1 METPSSDNASFS
13 DEVRLFVKRHADLSR
28 TLVRLCEESGD
39 DPPGTASLQE
49 LLSDLNRQ
57 VAEVRRPRKVSVT
70 RLAVECSSP
79 LDVAGDT
86 YRSAFHA
93 LVDIAKRVIL
103 ARYDDVL
110 APLAILVADLRPE
123 SRFGKFKWNEVRE
136 SIVQQAEVH
145 RIARHLKVATEAID
159 AELALPEDEPRPTER
174 EVDRWLDRLSRLGR
188 RRPDEGAKAMWR
200 RLSLVS
206 YEKSRKT
213 FSYDDSFG
221 CMKPDGGWNGAD
233 HRARNKLK
241 NTRFQG
247 KPILDE
253 GGRGQHILRWRLPRW
268 FLEQMNRDWPLRGTR
283 SGTSSSTR

>member
-1 METPSSDNASFS
+1 
-13 DEVRLFVKRHADLSR
+13 
-28 TLVRLCEESGD
+28 
-39 DPPGTASLQE
+39 
-49 LLSDLNRQ
+49 
-57 VAEVRRPRKVSVT
+57 
-70 RLAVECSSP
+70 
-79 LDVAGDT
+79 
-86 YRSAFHA
+86 
-93 LVDIAKRVIL
+93 
-103 ARYDDVL
+103 
-110 APLAILVADLRPE
+110 
-123 SRFGKFKWNEVRE
+123 
-136 SIVQQAEVH
+136 
-145 RIARHLKVATEAID
+145 
-159 AELALPEDEPRPTER
+159 
-174 EVDRWLDRLSRLGR
+174 
-188 RRPDEGAKAMWR
+188 MWR

-283 SGTSSSTR
+283 SGASSSTR